1 VIETIEN
8 ILQAALAAWLLA
20 MILIMCWYAV
30 KGD

>member
-1 VIETIEN
+1 VMETI
-8 ILQAALAAWLLA
+8 LQTALAAWLLA

>member
-1 VIETIEN
+1 MMETV
-8 ILQAALAAWLLA
+8 LQAALAAWLLA